1 MCMDLVPVSHPTP
14 LTSHLSPLASHLLH
28 LASHLTCLDAT
39 GSIWTRGKYKFYDA
53 ERYHWKVQYCLV
65 GI

>member
-1 MCMDLVPVSHPTP
+1 MCMDLVAVSHPTP
-14 LTSHLSPLASHLLH
+14 AASRLAP
-28 LASHLTCLDAT
+28 LTCLDAT